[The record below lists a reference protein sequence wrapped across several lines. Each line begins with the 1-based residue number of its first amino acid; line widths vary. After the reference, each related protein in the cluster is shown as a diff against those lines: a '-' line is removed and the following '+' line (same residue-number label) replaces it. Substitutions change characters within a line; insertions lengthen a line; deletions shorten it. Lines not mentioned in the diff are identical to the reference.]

1 MGWKLRNKFETLIL
15 GMSIF
20 MSSCTNNELKN
31 PKSVHI
37 VDKGEFVEKEIK
49 LKHVNDRIKKKIYA
63 ELNVNT
69 SNKDDVFMEV
79 YAICHFPINT
89 KSKKIDTI
97 FFRVDTRY
105 FSKKKTF
112 LFSGSYKFLGN
123 VSRE

>member
-1 MGWKLRNKFETLIL
+1 MRNKFEILIL
-15 GMSIF
+15 GLSIF
-20 MSSCTNNELKN
+20 ISSCTNNELKN

-37 VDKGEFVEKEIK
+37 VDKGEFLEKEIK
-49 LKHVNDRIKKKIYA
+49 LKHTNDRIKEKIYA

-69 SNKDDVFMEV
+69 SNKDDVFMEG

-89 KSKKIDTI
+89 ENEKIDTL
-97 FFRVDTRY
+97 FFRIETTY

-123 VSRE
+123 VSK